1 MLRSQISLAVPY
13 KILKNKKVIEDAE
26 FVLNYGIGNQEYEY
40 ELYKKIKQD
49 FRFQISYINDELKI
63 KIISKNNVSV
73 FDNIWEHNSSID
85 SSYFLIKANFNI
97 YYLNNT
103 TVDIMENNES
113 NNQYTTRIYKNN
125 E

>member
-13 KILKNKKVIEDAE
+13 KTLKNKKVIEDAE

-63 KIISKNNVSV
+63 KIISKNNISV
-73 FDNIWEHNSSID
+73 FDNI
-85 SSYFLIKANFNI
+85 
-97 YYLNNT
+97 
-103 TVDIMENNES
+103 
-113 NNQYTTRIYKNN
+113 
-125 E
+125 